1 MIAVQDLMTPIGSF
15 ATENDR
21 LADVVAMMRANKH
34 SCVVVGDG
42 GRACGILTER
52 DLVAILAEA
61 LAAGRIDD
69 MPISAVMN
77 RKPVCVH
84 HRASLLDALTLARKH
99 KVRHLPVINDA
110 QYLVGIITH
119 TDMINA
125 YIAIVEQQ
133 AELISTNRKL
143 RAQSRQDP
151 LLAIGNRRA
160 LEFDARQVMAQARRH
175 HRPYA
180 VVLFDVDWFKNYN
193 DYCGHPA
200 GDQALRQMTG
210 AVQQSMRLG
219 DNLYRYGGEELLML
233 LPDTDQEGALRS
245 ADRARV
251 AVKALALTHERSP
264 LGILTISAAVASGC
278 ENDITDLITAA
289 DKALY
294 RAKATGRDRV
304 CGAAPVEV
312 PA

>member
-1 MIAVQDLMTPIGSF
+1 
-15 ATENDR
+15 
-21 LADVVAMMRANKH
+21 
-34 SCVVVGDG
+34 
-42 GRACGILTER
+42 
-52 DLVAILAEA
+52 
-61 LAAGRIDD
+61 

-160 LEFDARQVMAQARRH
+160 LEFDARQVMAQR
-175 HRPYA
+175 
-180 VVLFDVDWFKNYN
+180 
-193 DYCGHPA
+193 A
-200 GDQALRQMTG
+200 G
-210 AVQQSMRLG
+210 S
-219 DNLYRYGGEELLML
+219 
-233 LPDTDQEGALRS
+233 S
-245 ADRARV
+245 
-251 AVKALALTHERSP
+251 
-264 LGILTISAAVASGC
+264 IAS
-278 ENDITDLITAA
+278 
-289 DKALY
+289 
-294 RAKATGRDRV
+294 
-304 CGAAPVEV
+304 
-312 PA
+312 